1 MRALVSMTKVWVVSG
16 FVLMGTGLALA
27 LFGWWLSGNT
37 NCDAADLGRACVAA
51 SLGLTVVGAS
61 LAAAGWLRVQRLGG
75 QESDDPEEGGLFV
88 RRPGLVMLAFSV
100 VGLVLLAALIP
111 SPHIPVDVYA
121 TSAPVFD
128 TAPSDLL
135 PPTLAGHSRTA
146 LIVSERSHVLDANN
160 QTVLVPNPS
169 VAAEANYDGGVFI
182 RVTRFNA
189 TNLTAEEW
197 EAKMNA
203 STGGPNGTN
212 GTAPPRPPS
221 VANASR
227 FADDFLGQQFSSLD
241 PASGPRECVRDGVR
255 HWFAQDGPSKSQFA
269 WREGNFVFEVFAPT
283 KALRDSTAAALG

>member
-1 MRALVSMTKVWVVSG
+1 MRAPVAMTKVWVVSG

-75 QESDDPEEGGLFV
+75 EESDDPEEGSLFV

-121 TSAPVFD
+121 TPAPAFD
-128 TAPSDLL
+128 ASPGDAL
-135 PPTLAGHSRTA
+135 PPMLLGHNRSTLT
-146 LIVSERSHVLDANN
+146 LSERSHVVNELHESIP
-160 QTVLVPNPS
+160 VPNPS
-169 VAAEANYDGGVFI
+169 ATAEADYDGGTFI
-182 RVTRFNA
+182 RLTRFNA
-189 TNLTAEEW
+189 TNLTAQEW
-197 EAKMNA
+197 EAQVNA
-203 STGGPNGTN
+203 TN
-212 GTAPPRPPS
+212 GTTPPRPPS

-227 FADDFLGQQFSSLD
+227 FADDYLGQQFSSLD
-241 PASGPRECVRDGVR
+241 PASGERDCVRDGVH
-255 HWFAQDGPSKSQFA
+255 HWFRQDGKARSEFA
-269 WREGNFVFEVFAPT
+269 WREGNFVFEVFAPSN
-283 KALRDSTAAALG
+283 ALRDGAAAALG